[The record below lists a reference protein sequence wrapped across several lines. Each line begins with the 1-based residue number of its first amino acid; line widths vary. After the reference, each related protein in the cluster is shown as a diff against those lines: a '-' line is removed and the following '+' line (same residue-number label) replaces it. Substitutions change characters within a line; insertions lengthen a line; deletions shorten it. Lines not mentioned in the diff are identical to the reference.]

1 MIRNIYIH
9 CVTCAIGTIQSLKSY
24 FLLDHFKFLFETS
37 HGPFKARRLPKD
49 SPEITQVFPKNPRRL
64 PGDQPETN
72 QKPIGDLPETP
83 EISNQPLGSLLKTF
97 VRSLE
102 GLLAITGDSLVCLR
116 QLSIGPPVSLR
127 RISGSSRCSMGS
139 LWAVSSQ
146 SAVDVWEIS
155 WQFLEDVQI
164 FSGEFPVS
172 LRGVS
177 GGSLSSLQRALCSF
191 QVVYGASLNL
201 LRVRGTQCI

>member
-1 MIRNIYIH
+1 MKFVFFSFTFFIARDKLFKLLKTHIKPFNTLAVLQNYVLIIRNIYIH

-102 GLLAITGDSLVCLR
+102 GLLAITGDSLVCLW

-139 LWAVSSQ
+139 LWAVSS
-146 SAVDVWEIS
+146 
-155 WQFLEDVQI
+155 
-164 FSGEFPVS
+164 
-172 LRGVS
+172 
-177 GGSLSSLQRALCSF
+177 
-191 QVVYGASLNL
+191 
-201 LRVRGTQCI
+201 